1 MQCSTTLKRQTI
13 KLLKLTLVWSLSQ
26 GLVIRRT
33 TGLESAN
40 LRTKNSQKDERKPA
54 KILELSKQNPIEN
67 TFSNLELTNDQINLL
82 SRGLKF
88 VPTPITNETAL
99 RKQLLTDFKDFA
111 RRMRLQ
117 FIYHGKDKNIHPFY
131 VKSNWE
137 PPVQQSVTLESYL
150 EEIEIQ
156 LAHTP
161 ITKAIPNL
169 PLNERKAIT
178 ELKNNSEINVKK
190 ADKGT
195 TTVIMNKLDKTQEGQ
210 TLLDDGNNYTPLEDP
225 MAGATFQKVK
235 QIVEELHQGSFIDE
249 MTVKWLSQ
257 TPNPPRIPV
266 FYSLT
271 KIHKLTPVGRPIV
284 AGNDGP
290 TERIS
295 SFVDSLLQP
304 IAKSQKSYL
313 KDTTDFVNFI
323 ERRNL
328 PEDAFLVSLD
338 VASLYKNIP
347 QEDSPVNLGILE
359 AQHQT
364 NCNRIPPN
372 SVRWNMSKLSV
383 KYFEILTQD
392 THAN

>member
-1 MQCSTTLKRQTI
+1 MGGSLVHHALR
-13 KLLKLTLVWSLSQ
+13 LLYKH
-26 GLVIRRT
+26 
-33 TGLESAN
+33 
-40 LRTKNSQKDERKPA
+40 
-54 KILELSKQNPIEN
+54 
-67 TFSNLELTNDQINLL
+67 TNDQINLL

-88 VPTPITNETAL
+88 VPTPITNEIAL
-99 RKQLLTDFKDFA
+99 RKQLFTDFKDFA
-111 RRMRLQ
+111 RKMRLQ

-137 PPVQQSVTLESYL
+137 PPVEQSVTLESYL
-150 EEIEIQ
+150 KEFKIQ
-156 LAHTP
+156 IALTP

-169 PLNERKAIT
+169 PLNERKVIT
-178 ELKNNSEINVKK
+178 ELKHNSEINVKK
-190 ADKGT
+190 ADKGAA
-195 TTVIMNKLDKTQEGQ
+195 TVIMNKK
-210 TLLDDGNNYTPLEDP
+210 
-225 MAGATFQKVK
+225 GATFQKVK

-249 MTVKWLSQ
+249 MTFKWLSQ

-313 KDTTDFVNFI
+313 KDTTNFVNFI

-338 VASLYKNIP
+338 VASLYTNIP
-347 QEDSPVNLGILE
+347 QEEGINTVCKAYQTFCEENTPIPTQSLRRILKLILQENSFEFNGKNLKI
-359 AQHQT
+359 
-364 NCNRIPPN
+364 
-372 SVRWNMSKLSV
+372 SKH
-383 KYFEILTQD
+383 T
-392 THAN
+392 

>member
-1 MQCSTTLKRQTI
+1 MKTESNRKYI
-13 KLLKLTLVWSLSQ
+13 K
-26 GLVIRRT
+26 
-33 TGLESAN
+33 N
-40 LRTKNSQKDERKPA
+40 L
-54 KILELSKQNPIEN
+54 
-67 TFSNLELTNDQINLL
+67 SNLELTNDQINLL

-88 VPTPITNETAL
+88 VPTPTTNETAL

-137 PPVQQSVTLESYL
+137 PPVQQSVTLESHL
-150 EEIEIQ
+150 EEIKIQ

-169 PLNERKAIT
+169 PLNERKAMT
-178 ELKNNSEINVKK
+178 ELKNNSEINVTK

-195 TTVIMNKLDKTQEGQ
+195 TTVIINTLNKTQEGQ
-210 TLLDDGNNYTPLEDP
+210 TLLDNGNNYTPLEDP
-225 MAGATFQKVK
+225 LARATFQKVK
-235 QIVEELHQGSFIDE
+235 KKIVEELHQGSFIVE

-257 TPNPPRIPV
+257 TLNPPRIPV

-295 SFVDSLLQP
+295 SFVDG
-304 IAKSQKSYL
+304 
-313 KDTTDFVNFI
+313 
-323 ERRNL
+323 L
-328 PEDAFLVSLD
+328 P
-338 VASLYKNIP
+338 KNEG
-347 QEDSPVNLGILE
+347 QL
-359 AQHQT
+359 
-364 NCNRIPPN
+364 
-372 SVRWNMSKLSV
+372 
-383 KYFEILTQD
+383 
-392 THAN
+392 